1 MLPRRTEPMRNHA
14 MPGGHPASRPTLPTQ
29 LWVDKPTNTTLRSEA
44 SMINGS
50 LQGGSP
56 AGPAPDI
63 LSGLQ
68 NVAKYLGPGQRRVSV
83 PIDGVMLMAFP
94 PLNRVE

>member
-1 MLPRRTEPMRNHA
+1 
-14 MPGGHPASRPTLPTQ
+14 
-29 LWVDKPTNTTLRSEA
+29 
-44 SMINGS
+44 MINGS

-83 PIDGVMLMAFP
+83 PIDGVMLMALP